1 MKFATMLA
9 VLSMVS
15 AGVVSAEARATTIRC
30 DGCSSA
36 EMQEWAIM
44 ETAQN
49 GYTYDEV
56 FVINQTENFMKKY
69 IVTVAAGG
77 GDIPDQIPDGS
88 TGYGTATEVP
98 VPAPELQYFSAAIMV
113 NGQIVALAQGLP
125 GSMYDVVNNPSADH
139 ALAEF
144 ARNTPE
150 ANTNGFL
157 AALAGLRESKFDF
170 GKVTI
175 TIQLVASDNSKAIMV
190 FDPNTKTWR
199 RQTDETRDSSGNI
212 IPPNKVDITG
222 GVGNI
227 RQYSFAND
235 YDYSRFVQ
243 HASYLGAVFVGPI
256 GSVGAGGGI
265 VCTSIIKSTEGGES
279 REETQC
285 SSSN

>member
-1 MKFATMLA
+1 MKAATMLV
-9 VLSMVS
+9 VLGM
-15 AGVVSAEARATTIRC
+15 AGASLASVDAKATTIRC

-44 ETAQN
+44 EAAQK

-56 FVINQTENFMKKY
+56 FVINQTDNFMKKF

-98 VPAPELQYFSAAIMV
+98 VPAPELQYFSVSIMV

-139 ALAEF
+139 ALAEY

-150 ANTNGFL
+150 AQTNTLLNFL
-157 AALAGLRESKFDF
+157 SALRVSPFDF

-175 TIQLVASDNSKAIMV
+175 TIKLVASDNSNAILV

-199 RQTDETRDSSGNI
+199 RQADETRDSSGNI
-212 IPPNKVDITG
+212 IPSNKVEITG
-222 GVGNI
+222 GVGSY
-227 RQYSFAND
+227 RQYNFGND
-235 YDYSRFVQ
+235 NDFRRFVQ
-243 HASYLGAVFVGPI
+243 HVGNLGAVFVGPI
-256 GSVGAGGGI
+256 GSPGGGGGV
-265 VCTSIIKSTEGGES
+265 VCTSIIKSTEGQES
-279 REETQC
+279 RDETQC